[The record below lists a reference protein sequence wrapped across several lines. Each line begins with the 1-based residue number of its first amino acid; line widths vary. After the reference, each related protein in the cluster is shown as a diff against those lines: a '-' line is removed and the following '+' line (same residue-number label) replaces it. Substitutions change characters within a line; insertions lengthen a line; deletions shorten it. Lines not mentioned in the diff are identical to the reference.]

1 MECKGRSLEDYYTFL
16 KVGCLKMKTVPIK
29 PDKAMIV
36 FSHRAWEWRKKNI
49 EVEIKNHIIMIEV
62 YLAFIGIPS
71 PDLNRNTLSPK
82 RGWSIIQ
89 LYIFVEL
96 RKKHAAAKIIKMVV
110 GKPGIITP
118 ARPRPVK
125 NKPKEKYIILVKGI
139 CLKINFI

>member
-1 MECKGRSLEDYYTFL
+1 MECKGMRMENHYTFL

-49 EVEIKNHIIMIEV
+49 EVEIKNHIIIIEV
-62 YLAFIGIPS
+62 YLAFIGIPL
-71 PDLNRNTLSPK
+71 PDLKRNTLSLK
-82 RGWSIIQ
+82 RGWLITQ

-96 RKKHAAAKIIKMVV
+96 RRKHAAAKIIKMVV

-118 ARPRPVK
+118 TRPSPVK
-125 NKPKEKYIILVKGI
+125 NKPKEKYIILAKGN

>member
-1 MECKGRSLEDYYTFL
+1 MECKGMRMGNHYTFL

-29 PDKAMIV
+29 PDNVIIAFIHKAWA
-36 FSHRAWEWRKKNI
+36 RRKKNI
-49 EVEIKNHIIMIEV
+49 DVKIKNHIIIMEV

-71 PDLNRNTLSPK
+71 PDLKRNTLSPK
-82 RGWSIIQ
+82 RGWLITQ
-89 LYIFVEL
+89 LYILVEL